1 MATKTT
7 KSSPDSICLHC
18 LESASMHRL
27 YDRADKLS
35 REVIGAAIEVHRHKG
50 PGLIE
55 SIYERCLLRELELR
69 SIPATTQKLVRVE
82 YKGLV
87 FDEPLR
93 FDLLVDNCLL
103 VELKAV
109 EILHPSGKAQL
120 FSYMKLLDI
129 PIGLLI
135 NFHEPVLKN
144 GISRMILRGANRIE
158 EDQSNEIFLVPV
170 RILVSFVTFCKESLP
185 IRDIRNLLR
194 RQLYAKAGRL

>member
-1 MATKTT
+1 
-7 KSSPDSICLHC
+7 
-18 LESASMHRL
+18 MHPL
-27 YDRADKLS
+27 YDKADKLS
-35 REVIGAAIEVHRHKG
+35 YVVIGAAIEVHRDRG

-55 SIYERCLLRELELR
+55 SIYARF
-69 SIPATTQKLVRVE
+69 PATTQKLVRVE

-93 FDLLVDNCLL
+93 FDLLVDECLL

-109 EILHPSGKAQL
+109 EILHPASKAQL

-144 GISRMILRGANRIE
+144 GISRMILPAANKAE
-158 EDQSNEIFLVPV
+158 PNESKDI
-170 RILVSFVTFCKESLP
+170 SL
-185 IRDIRNLLR
+185 
-194 RQLYAKAGRL
+194 

>member
-1 MATKTT
+1 MHPLYEKADRL
-7 KSSPDSICLHC
+7 SS
-18 LESASMHRL
+18 A
-27 YDRADKLS
+27 
-35 REVIGAAIEVHRHKG
+35 VIGAAIEVHRNKG

-69 SIPATTQKLVRVE
+69 SIPATTQKIVRVE

-93 FDLLVDNCLL
+93 FDLLVDDCLL

-109 EILHPSGKAQL
+109 EVLHPSSKAQL

-135 NFHEPVLKN
+135 NFHEPILKN
-144 GISRMILRGANRIE
+144 GIVRMILPGAKDTGDN
-158 EDQSNEIFLVPV
+158 QP
-170 RILVSFVTFCKESLP
+170 SL
-185 IRDIRNLLR
+185 
-194 RQLYAKAGRL
+194 